1 MKVQVNS
8 KEVETTTTTITQLTD
23 ELQLPTK
30 GVAIAVNN
38 QMIPRTQ
45 WDEFS
50 LQENDCLVIIKAAC
64 GG

>member
-50 LQENDCLVIIKAAC
+50 LQKNDCIVIIQAAC

>member
-45 WDEFS
+45 WDEFC
-50 LQENDCLVIIKAAC
+50 LQENDCLVIIQAAC

>member
-50 LQENDCLVIIKAAC
+50 LQENDCIVIIQAAC